1 MGYINV
7 FAFPFTIYSL
17 LLCRICNTSFR
28 NSRNY
33 IAQVDV
39 VNFNLT

>member
-17 LLCRICNTSFR
+17 LLCRM
-28 NSRNY
+28 NSCNY
-33 IAQVDV
+33 IVQVDV

>member
-17 LLCRICNTSFR
+17 LLSRM

>member
-17 LLCRICNTSFR
+17 LLCRM
-28 NSRNY
+28 NSLNY
-33 IAQVDV
+33 IAQVHV

>member
-7 FAFPFTIYSL
+7 FVFPFTIYSL
-17 LLCRICNTSFR
+17 LLCRM

-39 VNFNLT
+39 VNFNLI

>member
-17 LLCRICNTSFR
+17 LLCRMNF
-28 NSRNY
+28 RNY
-33 IAQVDV
+33 IVQVDV

>member
-17 LLCRICNTSFR
+17 LLCRM

-33 IAQVDV
+33 IAQVYV
-39 VNFNLT
+39 VNFNLI

>member
-17 LLCRICNTSFR
+17 LLYRM

>member
-1 MGYINV
+1 MDHINV

-17 LLCRICNTSFR
+17 LLCRM

>member
-17 LLCRICNTSFR
+17 LLCRM

-39 VNFNLT
+39 VNFNLK

>member
-17 LLCRICNTSFR
+17 LLCRM

-33 IAQVDV
+33 IAPVDV

>member
-17 LLCRICNTSFR
+17 LLCRMNP
-28 NSRNY
+28 RNY
-33 IAQVDV
+33 IAQVYV

>member
-1 MGYINV
+1 MGYVNV
-7 FAFPFTIYSL
+7 FAIPFTIHSL
-17 LLCRICNTSFR
+17 LLCRM
-28 NSRNY
+28 NSRSY

>member
-17 LLCRICNTSFR
+17 LLCRM

-39 VNFNLT
+39 VNFYLT

>member
-7 FAFPFTIYSL
+7 TIYSL
-17 LLCRICNTSFR
+17 LLCRM

>member
-7 FAFPFTIYSL
+7 FAFLFTIYSL
-17 LLCRICNTSFR
+17 LLCRM
-28 NSRNY
+28 NSRNH

>member
-17 LLCRICNTSFR
+17 LLRR
-28 NSRNY
+28 MNSRNY

>member
-7 FAFPFTIYSL
+7 FVPFTIYSL
-17 LLCRICNTSFR
+17 LLCRM

>member
-7 FAFPFTIYSL
+7 FASFTIYSL
-17 LLCRICNTSFR
+17 LLCRM

>member
-7 FAFPFTIYSL
+7 FAFPFMIYSL
-17 LLCRICNTSFR
+17 LLCRM

-39 VNFNLT
+39 VNFNLI

>member
-17 LLCRICNTSFR
+17 LLCRM

-33 IAQVDV
+33 IVQVDV
-39 VNFNLT
+39 VNFNLI

>member
-7 FAFPFTIYSL
+7 LAFPFTIYSL
-17 LLCRICNTSFR
+17 LLCRM

>member
-17 LLCRICNTSFR
+17 LLCRM

-39 VNFNLT
+39 VNFNLP

>member
-17 LLCRICNTSFR
+17 LLCRM

-33 IAQVDV
+33 KTQIAQVDV

>member
-7 FAFPFTIYSL
+7 FTIYSL
-17 LLCRICNTSFR
+17 LLCRM

>member
-17 LLCRICNTSFR
+17 LLCRMNP
-28 NSRNY
+28 RNY
-33 IAQVDV
+33 IVQVDV

>member
-7 FAFPFTIYSL
+7 FPFPFTIYSL
-17 LLCRICNTSFR
+17 LLCRM
-28 NSRNY
+28 NSRSY

>member
-17 LLCRICNTSFR
+17 LLCRMNP
-28 NSRNY
+28 RNY

-39 VNFNLT
+39 ANFNLT

>member
-17 LLCRICNTSFR
+17 LLCRM

-39 VNFNLT
+39 VNFNLA

>member
-17 LLCRICNTSFR
+17 LLCRM
-28 NSRNY
+28 NSRYY

>member
-17 LLCRICNTSFR
+17 LLGRM